1 MQQKLH
7 DIDTKRLK
15 AITDHLPNINKDE
28 RQQIVDA
35 YLFAKRAH
43 RGQKRFSGKPYF
55 NHVYCTALTLAE
67 LHMDVPT
74 IMAGLLHDTAEDTHT
89 TFKEIEERFGPEVHF
104 LVHGVSKLGKVK
116 YQGLKRHTESLR
128 KLLIAMSRDIR
139 VLIIKLADRLHNMQ
153 TLEHVPKDK
162 RRRIAL
168 ETLEIYA
175 PLAHRLGIGRLKGD
189 LEDLAFP
196 HLYPDEYEA
205 TKQQLRERSRE
216 NIKRLR
222 RVARILLRLAA
233 EEKINIGK
241 TDYRIKRLFSLHRKL
256 KRHEMNID
264 RIYDIAALRVIVPT
278 IGDCYRIL
286 GIIHNRWTPLPGR
299 IKDYIAAPK
308 INGYQSLHTTIFTG
322 DGSVV
327 EVQIRTPEMHDEA
340 EFGVASHVA
349 YKEGYHSTEGM
360 WLTNF
365 MRYVTRTKEDTDTKR
380 DTTPPPWLREAAQ
393 LQKDVDDPEQFLN
406 NLTNDFFDE
415 RVFVFTP
422 KGEVIDLPQGA
433 TAIDFAYAI
442 HTDIGHHISGAK
454 ILGKLV
460 SLDHPLENGDIVE
473 ISTSQNS
480 RPRRK
485 WLDYAKTTSARRRIR
500 QALEMEESA

>member
-1 MQQKLH
+1 MKLN
-7 DIDTKRLK
+7 DSDKKRLQ
-15 AITDHLPNINKDE
+15 AIFEHLPKASKAEHNDIT
-28 RQQIVDA
+28 RA
-35 YLFAKRAH
+35 YLFAKNAH

-55 NHVYCTALTLAE
+55 QHVYATALILAE

-74 IMAGLLHDTAEDTHT
+74 IMAGLLHDTAEDTDV
-89 TFKEIEERFGPEVHF
+89 TFKKIEEKFGAEVEF

-153 TLEHVPKDK
+153 TLEYVPEHK

-175 PLAHRLGIGRLKGD
+175 PLAHRLGIGRLRGE

-196 HLYPDEYEA
+196 HLYPDEYEY
-205 TKQQLRERSRE
+205 TRQQVKERSRE

-233 EEKINIGK
+233 EEKITIGT

-256 KRHEMNID
+256 KKHEMNID
-264 RIYDIAALRVIVPT
+264 RIYDIAALRVIVPS
-278 IGDCYRIL
+278 ISDCYRIL
-286 GIIHNRWTPLPGR
+286 GVIHNRWTPLPGR

-322 DGSVV
+322 DGSIV
-327 EVQIRTPEMHDEA
+327 EVQIRTPEMHEEA

-360 WLTNF
+360 WITNF
-365 MRYVTRTKEDTDTKR
+365 MKYVTRSRQETTKDL
-380 DTTPPPWLREAAQ
+380 TPPPWLREAAE

-442 HTDIGHHISGAK
+442 HSDIGHSLSGAK
-454 ILGKLV
+454 IHGKLV
-460 SLDHPLENGDIVE
+460 SLDTELSNGDIVAIE
-473 ISTSQNS
+473 TSKNA
-480 RPRRK
+480 RPRHK

-500 QALEMEESA
+500 QALENEKE